1 MYIHQH
7 QQWPHFVWNKEA
19 VAIKLAEVNKAA
31 GYLEG
36 RLSAI
41 GFDAQMKAVVE
52 TVSHSVICSSEIEG
66 VQLNSDQVR
75 SSVARKLGVPISG
88 EVASSHYVDGVVEMM
103 LDAMVHY
110 DQPLT
115 ADRLFGWHCCLF
127 PTGRSGYATID
138 VGEYRKGEM
147 KVVSGMFG
155 REKVHYVA
163 PAAENVEKEMNAFLA
178 WFNGSTE
185 VCDYVKSAVAHLW
198 FVCIHPF
205 DDGNGRI
212 GRAIA
217 DMALNMADRSKMR
230 FFSMSRQINAEKK
243 KYYEVLEQTQNGDCD
258 ITEWLVWYLS
268 CMIRAISASDDALS
282 RVLSKATFWQVH
294 AEKGIT
300 ERQRGVLNKYLDG
313 YQGKLTVKKWAK
325 FAAVSA
331 DTASRDVKDLVAKG
345 ILAPQ
350 EGRVRDVS
358 YGIVISADDI
368 YVPGTTDDD
377 E

>member
-19 VAIKLAEVNKAA
+19 VATKLAEVNKAA

-155 REKVHYVA
+155 REKVRYVA
-163 PAAENVEKEMNAFLA
+163 PSAENVEKEMNAFLA

-185 VCDYVKSAVAHLW
+185 VYDYVKSAVAH
-198 FVCIHPF
+198 
-205 DDGNGRI
+205 
-212 GRAIA
+212 
-217 DMALNMADRSKMR
+217 
-230 FFSMSRQINAEKK
+230 
-243 KYYEVLEQTQNGDCD
+243 
-258 ITEWLVWYLS
+258 
-268 CMIRAISASDDALS
+268 
-282 RVLSKATFWQVH
+282 
-294 AEKGIT
+294 
-300 ERQRGVLNKYLDG
+300 
-313 YQGKLTVKKWAK
+313 
-325 FAAVSA
+325 
-331 DTASRDVKDLVAKG
+331 
-345 ILAPQ
+345 
-350 EGRVRDVS
+350 
-358 YGIVISADDI
+358 
-368 YVPGTTDDD
+368 
-377 E
+377 

>member
-36 RLSAI
+36 RLSTI

-163 PAAENVEKEMNAFLA
+163 PLAENVEKDMNAFLA
-178 WFNGSTE
+178 
-185 VCDYVKSAVAHLW
+185 
-198 FVCIHPF
+198 
-205 DDGNGRI
+205 
-212 GRAIA
+212 
-217 DMALNMADRSKMR
+217 
-230 FFSMSRQINAEKK
+230 
-243 KYYEVLEQTQNGDCD
+243 
-258 ITEWLVWYLS
+258 
-268 CMIRAISASDDALS
+268 
-282 RVLSKATFWQVH
+282 
-294 AEKGIT
+294 
-300 ERQRGVLNKYLDG
+300 
-313 YQGKLTVKKWAK
+313 
-325 FAAVSA
+325 
-331 DTASRDVKDLVAKG
+331 
-345 ILAPQ
+345 
-350 EGRVRDVS
+350 
-358 YGIVISADDI
+358 
-368 YVPGTTDDD
+368 
-377 E
+377 

>member
-7 QQWPHFVWNKEA
+7 QQWPHFVWDKEA

-88 EVASSHYVDGVVEMM
+88 EVAPS
-103 LDAMVHY
+103 
-110 DQPLT
+110 
-115 ADRLFGWHCCLF
+115 
-127 PTGRSGYATID
+127 
-138 VGEYRKGEM
+138 
-147 KVVSGMFG
+147 
-155 REKVHYVA
+155 
-163 PAAENVEKEMNAFLA
+163 AENVEKEMNAFLA

-243 KYYEVLEQTQNGDCD
+243 KYYEVLEQTQNDDCD

-313 YQGKLTVKKWAK
+313 FQGKLTVKKWAK

-345 ILAPQ
+345 ILVPQ

-358 YGIVISADDI
+358 YGVVISADDI